1 MADSWALSARMPVRE
16 HPAIEAWRVLRPAR
30 IEVDGVETLEE
41 RKKSKVYRM
50 RGVGPGGATIIAKQC
65 WRNTASI
72 ERTIYETVLP
82 QLPLPRLQYYGCVQ
96 SDEDRCWLFVEDAG
110 VERYS
115 PHTEEHRRLAARWLG
130 TMHTTAA
137 QVAIASGLP
146 DRGLRHYVTRL
157 QSASALVRRLL
168 ANIPLE
174 GDDRNVLQS
183 IVARCEQ
190 LTARW
195 SAVEQMCYSVPRTVV
210 HGDFRGKNMRVRT
223 DHSGTVLLPFDW
235 ETAGW
240 GLPTIDL
247 AWLVY
252 DGALASASRAMD
264 IYRSTIS
271 QLWPELA
278 VHDIGVLAHL
288 GTVFRLLDA
297 VNWACDGLVHER
309 VDEATEKSLGQLRFY
324 QQSMITAMENL
335 NL

>member
-1 MADSWALSARMPVRE
+1 
-16 HPAIEAWRVLRPAR
+16 
-30 IEVDGVETLEE
+30 
-41 RKKSKVYRM
+41 
-50 RGVGPGGATIIAKQC
+50 
-65 WRNTASI
+65 
-72 ERTIYETVLP
+72 
-82 QLPLPRLQYYGCVQ
+82 LPRLQYYGCVQ
-96 SDEDRCWLFVEDAG
+96 SDSERCWLFVEDAG

-115 PHTEEHRRLAARWLG
+115 PHIEEHRRLAAQWLG
-130 TMHTTAA
+130 TMHTIAA
-137 QVAIASGLP
+137 RVAVASGLP
-146 DRGLRHYVTRL
+146 DRGLSHYVMRL
-157 QSASALVRRLL
+157 RAASALVRRLL
-168 ANIPLE
+168 ADIPLE
-174 GDDRNVLQS
+174 GDDRIVLES
-183 IVARCEQ
+183 IVAQCDQ

-195 SAVEQMCYSVPRTVV
+195 NAVKRICNSVPRTMV

-223 DHSGTVLLPFDW
+223 HHSGTVLLPFDW

-247 AWLVY
+247 AWLVD
-252 DGALASASRAMD
+252 DGAAVSSGRAMD

-297 VNWACDGLVHER
+297 VNWACDGLSHER

-324 QQSMITAMENL
+324 QELMITAMGNL